1 MNRLDSGFKLY
12 QNGNCS
18 LVFVDE
24 NEIQI
29 QVQSG
34 SKDYLV
40 SIVDGVARCNL
51 CEDYEYR
58 FHKHGNAKNG
68 SFLCKHCF
76 AALFYIAEHRGVKNH
91 QVTFKVKERVQL

>member
-1 MNRLDSGFKLY
+1 MNRLDSGFRLY
-12 QNGNCS
+12 LRGKCS
-18 LVFVDE
+18 LVFEDDD
-24 NEIQI
+24 EIQV

-34 SKDYLV
+34 STDYLV

-58 FHKHGNAKNG
+58 FQKNGNAKNG

-76 AALFYIAEHRGVKNH
+76 AALFYIAELRGVKNH
-91 QVTFKVKERVQL
+91 QAVFKVKARAKS